1 MKNRKENKIMANK
14 QTVLTYTEKELAA
27 IEALRANAGEHL
39 TLKELGIAAGTMTS
53 IRNKAKKVAEGVL
66 EVGEQPVINVNVE
79 DYEDI
84 CPTCGA
90 KHSGKK
96 FYL

>member
-1 MKNRKENKIMANK
+1 MANK

-27 IEALRANAGEHL
+27 IEALKANAGEPL
-39 TLKELGIAAGTMTS
+39 TLKELGVAAGTMTS
-53 IRNKAKKVAEGVL
+53 IRNKAKKVAEGIL
-66 EVGEQPVINVNVE
+66 EVGEAPVVDIKVE
-79 DYEDI
+79 DYENV

-96 FYL
+96 FYI

>member
-1 MKNRKENKIMANK
+1 MANK
-14 QTVLTYTEKELAA
+14 QTVLSYTEKELAA
-27 IEALRANAGEHL
+27 IEALKANRGEHL

-53 IRNKAKKVAEGVL
+53 IRTKAKKVADGIL
-66 EVGEQPVINVNVE
+66 EAGDIEVINVNVE
-79 DYEDI
+79 EYEDV

>member
-1 MKNRKENKIMANK
+1 MANK

-27 IEALRANAGEHL
+27 IEALKANAGEHL

-66 EVGEQPVINVNVE
+66 EVSEGTPVINVNVE

>member
-1 MKNRKENKIMANK
+1 MANK

-53 IRNKAKKVAEGVL
+53 IRNN
-66 EVGEQPVINVNVE
+66 QSVISNQ
-79 DYEDI
+79 
-84 CPTCGA
+84 
-90 KHSGKK
+90 
-96 FYL
+96 

>member
-1 MKNRKENKIMANK
+1 MNLVIS
-14 QTVLTYTEKELAA
+14 AA
-27 IEALRANAGEHL
+27 
-39 TLKELGIAAGTMTS
+39 
-53 IRNKAKKVAEGVL
+53 NKAKKVAEGVL
-66 EVGEQPVINVNVE
+66 EAGETEVINVNVE
-79 DYEDI
+79 DYEDV